1 MELPSN
7 YLEEMKELVERSGLV
22 FEAAYD
28 AVTHEEPTEKSERI
42 YIVARESGK

>member
-1 MELPSN
+1 
-7 YLEEMKELVERSGLV
+7 MKELVERSGLV

-42 YIVARESGK
+42 YTLPENPGNELDTILE

>member
-7 YLEEMKELVERSGLV
+7 YLEEMKELVECSGLV